1 MRMVLLRAAAGVMML
16 VPLSTAAVLAAFP
29 HEVRL
34 IPVWFWVVW
43 FLLSVWA
50 ALDAPLRVGWFVP
63 ANRED
68 QAMRYAR
75 TGMVLALAN
84 VVWSIAAVI
93 YLGWWS

>member
-1 MRMVLLRAAAGVMML
+1 MVLLRAAAGVMML
-16 VPLSTAAVLAAFP
+16 VPLSTAALLAAFP
-29 HEVRL
+29 HEVQL

-63 ANRED
+63 ED
-68 QAMRYAR
+68 RQGRTMRYAR

-84 VVWSIAAVI
+84 VVCSIAAVI